1 MKVQCELCPKRCI
14 IAPGQSGDCR
24 IRVNVDGELVAVT
37 YGYPCSLHIDPI
49 EKKPLFHFLPGSKV
63 FSIATVGCNLHCKNC
78 QNWEISQ
85 QSPIDVPAYKTPPK
99 KIAEI
104 SEKNN
109 CKSVAYTYTDPAVFY
124 EYTLDTSKEVKKKG
138 MKNII
143 VTAGY
148 FNEKPLKEL
157 CKYIDAANVDLKAYS
172 DKFYRDVC
180 TATLKPVLDSLVT
193 IKSSGVHLE
202 VTNLLLPT
210 MNDSDKDIRSL
221 CKWVKENL
229 GKEVPLHFSRFF
241 PQYLMKN
248 LPPTSLETLKNARSI
263 AKDIG
268 MQYVYIGNVVGEDW
282 ENTFCPNCKKL
293 LILRYGYIIKKNV
306 IKNGKCP
313 YCGYGIYGVWKHE

>member
-1 MKVQCELCPKRCI
+1 MKIQCDLCPKHCI

-85 QSPIDVPAYKTPPK
+85 QSPIDVPAYKASPK
-99 KIAEI
+99 QIAEI
-104 SEKNN
+104 SKKNN
-109 CKSVAYTYTDPAVFY
+109 CESVAYTYTDPAVFY
-124 EYTLDTSKEVKKKG
+124 EYTLDSSKEVKKKG

-157 CKYIDAANVDLKAYS
+157 CKYLDAANVDLKAYS
-172 DKFYRDVC
+172 DKFYRDIC
-180 TATLKPVLDSLVT
+180 SATLKPVLDSLVT

-210 MNDSDKDIRSL
+210 MNDSDKDIKSL
-221 CKWVKENL
+221 CKWIKENL

-241 PQYLMKN
+241 PQYRMRS
-248 LPPTSLETLKNARSI
+248 LPPTSIKTLKNARSI
-263 AKDIG
+263 ARDIG
-268 MQYVYIGNVVGEDW
+268 MQYVYIGNVVGDDF
-282 ENTFCPNCKKL
+282 ENTFCPNCGKL
-293 LILRYGYIIKKNV
+293 LILRHGYIIKKNV

-313 YCGYGIYGVWKHE
+313 YCGYSIYGVWKHE